1 VVSLYLEERSPQAS
15 ILNFTNLFFWFLK
28 SEMRTE
34 DFRSRGFYNFFSI
47 TKLLKSYINA
57 FKNVFAQEPLAE
69 LFRSLTIY
77 CNFKLRGRPTS
88 FQFFLSF
95 TPLAVECCNLWNAN
109 YYYELL
115 LKFSVPSFPHLNP
128 THSLYSLSRPPSDL
142 K

>member
-1 VVSLYLEERSPQAS
+1 MECGLALFGREKSAT
-15 ILNFTNLFFWFLK
+15 INFKLIKFIFLVF
-28 SEMRTE
+28 EIRNE
-34 DFRSRGFYNFFSI
+34 NRGFYNFFSI
-47 TKLLKSYINA
+47 TKLLKLYINA
-57 FKNVFAQEPLAE
+57 FKNVFAQEPLSE
-69 LFRSLTIY
+69 LFRTLTIY

-95 TPLAVECCNLWNAN
+95 TPLAVQCCNLWNAN